1 MVAVQHIRRFSI
13 VRQHGSVADT
23 QRIVDC
29 RPRICGSGSDGV
41 RRCPR

>member
-13 VRQHGSVADT
+13 VRQHDSVANT